1 MTKPVRILSIDG
13 GGIRGVAPALV
24 LAQIESITRK
34 PIAELFDL
42 IAGTSTGGILALGL
56 VKPGGDGRPEH
67 SAADLVSLYEQE
79 GRRIFH
85 RSVLWR
91 ALSLDNMAG
100 QKYEAGGIQSVLEK
114 YFGGTRLREALT
126 EVIITSYE
134 TERRIPFFFKSR
146 NARSKEGYDFPMTEV
161 ARATSAAPTYFE
173 PIKLPSGTPNDYYS
187 LIDGGVFANNPAMCA
202 YVEARATHPE
212 RPEFRLVSLGSGE
225 LRRPLVYGRIRRWGL
240 ARWTQPILDVALG
253 GVASTVDYQLRQ
265 LLPPSSDG
273 VRRYWRFQVRLDED
287 HDKTDD
293 AGWDNLRALRL
304 LTESMIHERLDDLKL
319 LCETLV
325 A

>member
-24 LAQIESITRK
+24 LAKIESITRK

-56 VKPGGDGRPEH
+56 AKPGCDGRPEH

-85 RSVLWR
+85 RSWLWR
-91 ALSLDNMAG
+91 ALSLGNLAG

-114 YFGGTRLREALT
+114 YFGKARLRDALT
-126 EVIITSYE
+126 EVIVPCYE

-146 NARSKEGYDFPMTEV
+146 NARSKQGYDFPMTEV

-173 PIKLPSGTPNDYYS
+173 PLKLANGTPNDYYS

-202 YVEARATHPE
+202 YAEARTTHPE
-212 RPEFRLVSLGSGE
+212 SQAFRLVSLGSGE
-225 LRRPLVYGRIRRWGL
+225 FRRPLVYARIRRWGL
-240 ARWTQPILDVALG
+240 ARWTQPILGVTQG

-265 LLPPSSDG
+265 LLPRSSDG
-273 VRRYWRFQVRLDED
+273 TRSYWRFQVRLDEQ
-287 HDKTDD
+287 HDSMDD
-293 AGWDNLRALRL
+293 AGSENLRALRL